1 MFNPRRGRATK
12 RSQADTSRPRP
23 SLAMPI
29 PHNGH
34 RCSCDGALPRH
45 TPWATELR
53 CGCISVRQSCPLC
66 EKPLRV
72 YIPFALLPSRAK
84 GSLHCEMHSG
94 ASYRNAPVRYTRSV
108 ELPALTEPIGYQG
121 SR

>member
-45 TPWATELR
+45 TPWATVLR
-53 CGCISVRQSCPLC
+53 CGCISVRQRCPLC

-72 YIPFALLPSRAK
+72 YI
-84 GSLHCEMHSG
+84 HCEMHSG